1 MRQTSKVLSAEYNTE
16 LFPIQPTLFLKIYLF
31 LYIFI
36 YIHVTSCFKNTTERV
51 SKSVFWE
58 HAIHLFKDLL
68 LDHGEQSNIVYLNK
82 TS

>member
-51 SKSVFWE
+51 SKSVF
-58 HAIHLFKDLL
+58 
-68 LDHGEQSNIVYLNK
+68 
-82 TS
+82 